1 MPREKREKKLYSFYR
16 ISQSCMSNLDI
27 FIEDEDRKTLIEA
40 FLSSK
45 EKHNFKLLGIV
56 IYPSGY
62 EMIIYDNGSDISKIM
77 KSINISFAM
86 KFKCHHEN
94 CGVIFKERYKSEI
107 LTKTEVKDAVSKLPT
122 CRFLDQEW
130 IDDVDIDACE
140 SKECIDCFD
149 KAKTNLTFMTEAV
162 GMTYDEMLKKKKIR
176 NDFIKSIRKDSTL
189 SLIEIG
195 QLFGGL
201 SESAISKILSR

>member
-1 MPREKREKKLYSFYR
+1 MPRVKREKKLYSFYR
-16 ISQSCMSNLDI
+16 ISQSCMSNLNI
-27 FIEDEDRKTLIEA
+27 FKEDEDRRILIDA

-45 EKHNFKLLGIV
+45 EKHNFKLMGIV
-56 IYPSGY
+56 IYPGGY

-86 KFKCHHEN
+86 KFKCSHDD

-107 LTKTEVKDAVSKLPT
+107 LSKAEVKEAISKLPK
-122 CRFLDQEW
+122 CRFLDAEW

-140 SKECIDCFD
+140 SKECIDCFE
-149 KAKTNLTFMTEAV
+149 KAKTNLTFMTEAI
-162 GMTYDEMLKKKKIR
+162 GISYDEMLKKKKIR
-176 NDFIKSIRKDSTL
+176 NDFIKTIRKDSTL